1 MLNTGIRM
9 VKYSCL
15 NFHGDRG
22 ILPQNAQ
29 RSSVA
34 LPHRPWATF
43 SGIRSGGRQI
53 DQKRGLV
60 ALDMHFK
67 ASNSSDISSMVNKG
81 RVQISDVVDWFINLP
96 WQKMASW
103 IVVILAATQ
112 LKEFLG
118 VCYYCTIWKIECILI
133 SPRV

>member
-1 MLNTGIRM
+1 MKSSL
-9 VKYSCL
+9 K
-15 NFHGDRG
+15 FHGDRR
-22 ILPQNAQ
+22 ISQQNVQ

-34 LPHRPWATF
+34 MPDRTWATF
-43 SGIRSGGRQI
+43 SGIRGGRQI

-60 ALDMHFK
+60 ALNMHLY
-67 ASNSSDISSMVNKG
+67 ASNSSDISTIVNKG

-103 IVVILAATQ
+103 VVVILAATQ

-118 VCYYCTIWKIECILI
+118 VCKYRAI
-133 SPRV
+133 